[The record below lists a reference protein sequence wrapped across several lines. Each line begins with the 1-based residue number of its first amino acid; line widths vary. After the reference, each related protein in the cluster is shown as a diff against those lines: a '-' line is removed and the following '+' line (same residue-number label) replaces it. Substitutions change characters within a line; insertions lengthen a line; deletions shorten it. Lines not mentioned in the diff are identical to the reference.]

1 MAEMKNPID
10 HAEPTKV
17 ERQKKQKKTQLTA
30 SLFISY
36 IHHMIHQNSLQSYVY
51 EIHNW
56 LFCCMFLMF
65 IPLVPLPT
73 QYVLHRRSMY
83 CAIEPGQCHVLSVEC
98 LALFM

>member
-1 MAEMKNPID
+1 
-10 HAEPTKV
+10 
-17 ERQKKQKKTQLTA
+17 
-30 SLFISY
+30 
-36 IHHMIHQNSLQSYVY
+36 MIHQNSPQSYVY

-56 LFCCMFLMF
+56 LFCWMFLMF

-73 QYVLHRRSMY
+73 KYVLHRRSMY